1 MPATALD
8 LQART
13 SRLLAALEAI
23 APRVTGSARARM
35 LAQTMTRACRAMD
48 AGYRAACASASP
60 EQFVSRMS
68 DAARNAKRT
77 KAALMLLTQLDYTS
91 ITDVRNLIIEAR
103 ALENVFTVSR
113 NAAKRRFR
121 LGTTAGSQ
129 R

>member
-1 MPATALD
+1 
-8 LQART
+8 
-13 SRLLAALEAI
+13 
-23 APRVTGSARARM
+23 
-35 LAQTMTRACRAMD
+35 MD